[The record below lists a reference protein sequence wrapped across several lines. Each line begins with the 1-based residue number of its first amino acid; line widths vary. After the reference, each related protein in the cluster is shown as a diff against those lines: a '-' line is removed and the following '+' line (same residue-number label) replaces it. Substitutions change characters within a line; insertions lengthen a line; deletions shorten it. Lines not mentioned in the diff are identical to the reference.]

1 MRHVFGESFYQLYF
15 QKPGV
20 AERDLDADVRAS
32 LRKFMYAASGAA
44 PPEHR
49 WQIVLKGALF
59 DGLVDPGAAPAWL
72 GEDHLDAL
80 TAAFQRSGF
89 RGGLSWYRNLDR
101 NWEQAAAFIGMTI
114 RQPAL
119 FVMGDAD
126 PTYAA
131 ARRAIDMLPETLP
144 GLRRSVIIP
153 GGGHWIGE
161 ENPDEINA
169 MLIDFLAGL

>member
-1 MRHVFGESFYQLYF
+1 
-15 QKPGV
+15 
-20 AERDLDADVRAS
+20 
-32 LRKFMYAASGAA
+32 LRMLMYAASADA
-44 PPEHR
+44 PAEHR
-49 WQIVLKGALF
+49 LQIALRGSFF

-72 GEDHLDAL
+72 GEGQLDAL
-80 TAAFQRSGF
+80 TAAFTRTGF

-101 NWEQAAAFIGMTI
+101 NWEMSAAFAGLTI

-131 ARRAIDMLPETLP
+131 ARRAIDALTQMLP
-144 GLRRSVIIP
+144 GLRRSLIIP

-161 ENPDEINA
+161 EQPELINA
-169 MLIDFLAGL
+169 ALIEFLAGL